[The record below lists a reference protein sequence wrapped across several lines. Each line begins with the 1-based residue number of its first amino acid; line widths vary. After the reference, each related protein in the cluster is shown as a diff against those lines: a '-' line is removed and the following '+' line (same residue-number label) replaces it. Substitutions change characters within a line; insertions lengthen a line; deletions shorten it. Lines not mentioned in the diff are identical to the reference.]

1 MIFSIYKLT
10 PLIQE
15 PFTVDLSFLTSMTKL
30 PTLIDDLDFNNLDKY
45 SSRSLV
51 GWIKRDTGTQAQRE
65 LVKRT
70 IDTRKQLVQDKIKD
84 RIQINYRLSE
94 DASNKL
100 KQICTQVKISTN
112 YKYETENGYEQIV
125 IGMNTYKS
133 KVITPQELVKAIVES
148 NIEKLWSMT
157 SD

>member
-1 MIFSIYKLT
+1 
-10 PLIQE
+10 
-15 PFTVDLSFLTSMTKL
+15 MTKS

-51 GWIKRDTGTQAQRE
+51 GWIKRDTGTQGQQE

-70 IDTRKQLVQDKIKD
+70 IDRRKQLVQDKIKD

-100 KQICTQVKISTN
+100 KQICTQVKLSTN

>member
-1 MIFSIYKLT
+1 
-10 PLIQE
+10 
-15 PFTVDLSFLTSMTKL
+15 MTKS

-51 GWIKRDTGTQAQRE
+51 AWIKRDTGTQAQRE

>member
-1 MIFSIYKLT
+1 M
-10 PLIQE
+10 
-15 PFTVDLSFLTSMTKL
+15 MTKS

>member
-1 MIFSIYKLT
+1 
-10 PLIQE
+10 
-15 PFTVDLSFLTSMTKL
+15 MTKS

-51 GWIKRDTGTQAQRE
+51 GWIKRDTGTQGQQE

-70 IDTRKQLVQDKIKD
+70 IDRRKQLVQDKIKD

-100 KQICTQVKISTN
+100 KQICTQVKLSTN

-133 KVITPQELVKAIVES
+133 KTITPQELVKAIVES

>member
-1 MIFSIYKLT
+1 
-10 PLIQE
+10 
-15 PFTVDLSFLTSMTKL
+15 MTKS

-51 GWIKRDTGTQAQRE
+51 AWVKRDTGTQAQRE

-70 IDTRKQLVQDKIKD
+70 IDTRKQLVQDKIRD

>member
-1 MIFSIYKLT
+1 
-10 PLIQE
+10 
-15 PFTVDLSFLTSMTKL
+15 MTKS

-125 IGMNTYKS
+125 IGGNTYKS
-133 KVITPQELVKAIVES
+133 KTITPQELVKAIVES

>member
-1 MIFSIYKLT
+1 
-10 PLIQE
+10 
-15 PFTVDLSFLTSMTKL
+15 MTKS
-30 PTLIDDLDFNNLDKY
+30 PTLIDDLDFNNLDRY

-70 IDTRKQLVQDKIKD
+70 IDTRKQLVQDKIRD

-125 IGMNTYKS
+125 IGGNTYKS
-133 KVITPQELVKAIVES
+133 KTITPQELVKAIVES

>member
-1 MIFSIYKLT
+1 
-10 PLIQE
+10 
-15 PFTVDLSFLTSMTKL
+15 MTKS

>member
-1 MIFSIYKLT
+1 
-10 PLIQE
+10 
-15 PFTVDLSFLTSMTKL
+15 MTKS

-100 KQICTQVKISTN
+100 KQICTQVKISKN

-133 KVITPQELVKAIVES
+133 KVITPQELVKAIIES

>member
-1 MIFSIYKLT
+1 
-10 PLIQE
+10 
-15 PFTVDLSFLTSMTKL
+15 MTKS

-51 GWIKRDTGTQAQRE
+51 AWVKRDTGTQAQRE

-70 IDTRKQLVQDKIKD
+70 IDTRKQLVQDKIRD

-100 KQICTQVKISTN
+100 KQICTQVKISKN

>member
-1 MIFSIYKLT
+1 
-10 PLIQE
+10 
-15 PFTVDLSFLTSMTKL
+15 MTN
-30 PTLIDDLDFNNLDKY
+30 IDDLDFNHLDKY

-51 GWIKRDTGTQAQRE
+51 AWIKRDVGTQEQRD

-70 IDTRKQLVQDKIKD
+70 VNTRKQSVQNKIKD

-100 KQICTQVKISTN
+100 KQICRQVELIT
-112 YKYETENGYEQIV
+112 
-125 IGMNTYKS
+125 TYKFLDKS
-133 KVITPQELVKAIVES
+133 IGLETVSNPESVSPQSLVKAMVES

-157 SD
+157 ND

>member
-1 MIFSIYKLT
+1 
-10 PLIQE
+10 
-15 PFTVDLSFLTSMTKL
+15 MTKS

-70 IDTRKQLVQDKIKD
+70 IDTRKQLVQDKIRD

>member
-1 MIFSIYKLT
+1 
-10 PLIQE
+10 
-15 PFTVDLSFLTSMTKL
+15 MTKS
-30 PTLIDDLDFNNLDKY
+30 PTLIDDLDFNNLDRY

>member
-1 MIFSIYKLT
+1 
-10 PLIQE
+10 
-15 PFTVDLSFLTSMTKL
+15 MTKS
-30 PTLIDDLDFNNLDKY
+30 PTLIDDLDFNNLDRY

-125 IGMNTYKS
+125 IGGNTYKS
-133 KVITPQELVKAIVES
+133 KTITPQELVKAIVES

>member
-30 PTLIDDLDFNNLDKY
+30 PTLIDDLDFNNLDRY

-70 IDTRKQLVQDKIKD
+70 IDTRKQLVQDKIRD

>member
-1 MIFSIYKLT
+1 
-10 PLIQE
+10 
-15 PFTVDLSFLTSMTKL
+15 MTKS

-70 IDTRKQLVQDKIKD
+70 IDTRKQLVQDKIRD

-100 KQICTQVKISTN
+100 KQICTQVKISKN
-112 YKYETENGYEQIV
+112 YKYETEIGYEQIV

>member
-1 MIFSIYKLT
+1 
-10 PLIQE
+10 
-15 PFTVDLSFLTSMTKL
+15 MTKS

-51 GWIKRDTGTQAQRE
+51 AWIKRDTGTQAQRE

-70 IDTRKQLVQDKIKD
+70 IDRRKQLVQDKIKD

-100 KQICTQVKISTN
+100 KQICTQVKLSTN

-133 KVITPQELVKAIVES
+133 KTITPQELVKAIVES